1 LKIKIRRFIICKIGY
16 LFKIYQ
22 ITNYNSLN
30 KINIKYNENEVE
42 LIGYIDCIDIDN
54 NIIYE
59 FKCDKQ
65 MKNEYYLQLAFYM
78 YELKNL
84 IHMKDIVIN
93 QI

>member
-1 LKIKIRRFIICKIGY
+1 MKIKIRRFIIYIFGY

-65 MKNEYYLQLAFYM
+65 MKNEYYLQLALYM

-84 IHMKDIVIN
+84 IRMKDIVIN